1 MEFSFHQWLFCNY
14 LPGGNVRGRKV
25 YEVQNIGQYKI
36 RLKIFVSSIASILSY
51 IGGDS
56 ST

>member
-36 RLKIFVSSIASILSY
+36 RLKIFVSSI
-51 IGGDS
+51 
-56 ST
+56 T